1 MNEDYMV
8 VIIPY
13 LAEVITA
20 DIPEKVRFLRFQA
33 IRELQAQ
40 LRHYDKLG
48 YMSTLLCAIAEKK
61 CRHIVK
67 VTAKAEMEKVMKPS
81 CPHYNGAGFVP
92 DAYSVPEEELIC
104 WSETSLRAPLNEAG
118 FKRYMELFREILPD
132 ESKQIAI

>member
-8 VIIPY
+8 VIVPY
-13 LAEVITA
+13 LAEIITK

-33 IRELQAQ
+33 IRELQSQ

-48 YMSTLLCAIAEKK
+48 YMSKLLCAIAEKK

-67 VTAKAEMEKVMKPS
+67 VTAKAEMEKVLKPS
-81 CPHYNGAGFVP
+81 CPHYNGAVFVP